1 MSRIPC
7 NILDRFILVH
17 VGKCAGGTI
26 SRELSMAGFNFEC
39 VHLRKPPLV
48 CSLNYI
54 ILIRDPVERFVSA
67 FCWRKHILSSRLKNE
82 KALSY
87 RDLSNL
93 KNSMELEFLSHYQNA
108 NQLAEEIDPFH
119 PNRGLHGSLGLINLI
134 GHIPTGFSWYLDDL
148 LEHPS
153 RKRIIAAI
161 AVETLPR
168 DLDTVFGIKSVFKD
182 KSSYPEKNHYLS
194 DQSRRNLADLFSA
207 EYRALRKLSLCLS
220 EGGGYRPDLLN
231 KLSS

>member
-1 MSRIPC
+1 MFRFPC
-7 NILDRFILVH
+7 NISDRFILVH

-39 VHLRKPPLV
+39 VHLRKPPLD
-48 CSLNYI
+48 CSFNYI

-67 FCWRKHILSSRLKNE
+67 FCWRKHILSSRFKNE
-82 KALSY
+82 KAPFN

-119 PNRGLHGSLGLINLI
+119 PNRGLHGSLGLIHLI
-134 GHIPTGFSWYLDDL
+134 GHVPTGFSWYLGDL

-153 RKRIIAAI
+153 RKKIIAAI
-161 AVETLPR
+161 AVESLPR
-168 DLDTVFGIKSVFKD
+168 DLDTVFGIKSIFKD
-182 KSSYPEKNHYLS
+182 KSNYPEKDHYLS
-194 DQSRRNLADLFSA
+194 DQARRNLADLFSS
-207 EYRALRKLSLCLS
+207 EYRALKKLSLCLC
-220 EGGGYRPDLLN
+220 EGRGYRPDLLD
-231 KLSS
+231 KLTD